1 MQTWIK
7 CLTKSKWSWWWQRA
21 FQTTAYEF
29 GADLRLHVT
38 RSWHLDHFALSFN
51 HTTWSI
57 SWMHCVSPPDNDVF
71 IFLIHHYRKLPQS
84 ELFKNGP
91 GGKLRKIN
99 IGEAGANAILCFL
112 ALNGCNQAGRFNCKA
127 KLFRWKHLLDT
138 SVYLK

>member
-1 MQTWIK
+1 
-7 CLTKSKWSWWWQRA
+7 
-21 FQTTAYEF
+21 
-29 GADLRLHVT
+29 
-38 RSWHLDHFALSFN
+38 
-51 HTTWSI
+51 
-57 SWMHCVSPPDNDVF
+57 MHCVPSPSPPPPPRDNDVF
-71 IFLIHHYRKLPQS
+71 VFPIHHYPKLPQS

-138 SVYLK
+138 SVHLK

>member
-1 MQTWIK
+1 
-7 CLTKSKWSWWWQRA
+7 
-21 FQTTAYEF
+21 
-29 GADLRLHVT
+29 
-38 RSWHLDHFALSFN
+38 
-51 HTTWSI
+51 
-57 SWMHCVSPPDNDVF
+57 MHCVPPPPPPPPPPPRDNDVLVF
-71 IFLIHHYRKLPQS
+71 PIHNYPKLPQS